1 MGELTAY
8 GSTVTSV
15 FQLIGTLENDITKSV
30 AWALC
35 QCPVFAKKVFD
46 ELFEIDCNPERIR
59 INYQVAEKDKGITDL
74 EITDDELFYAIL
86 EAKRG
91 WILPRAN
98 QLSLYYDRS
107 AFSKSLAKNK
117 AIITMSECSLEY
129 ANEYL
134 PFKEIKGIPIR
145 HLPWKRLNELAKESV
160 SISNNAQKRLLNE
173 LMEYFGGIMSTQ
185 QKNSNWVY
193 VVSLSDGKAGDN
205 ELTYIDV
212 VEKKGKYYHPFGN
225 KWPKEAPNYIVFRY
239 HGQLQSIHHIESYV
253 ITKNMHDEIP
263 EMPDIEWDEA
273 HFVYTLGPAIKPNK
287 TIKAGEKVRQAAR
300 VWAMLDLLL
309 TSETITEAMELSK
322 QRMNS

>member
-8 GSTVTSV
+8 GCTVTSV

-35 QCPVFAKKVFD
+35 QCPIFAKKVFD

-59 INYQVAEKDKGITDL
+59 INYQVAEKDKGVTDL

-91 WILPRAN
+91 WILPGAN

-145 HLPWKRLNELAKESV
+145 HKIRKNYSKIYVDEFQDTTGLQEKLVKMISEKTGTDMMADELQDDKLIVVGDPKQSIYRFTGAEKTVYDGFDAMMDGKSDTNADSV
-160 SISNNAQKRLLNE
+160 SLDTNFRSNKDIVEWVNDKFSKLMTTGYSNMDTDWDVQEKNALSKNRSE
-173 LMEYFGGIMSTQ
+173 MRMEHLACKYYPEWFGTGR
-185 QKNSNWVY
+185 
-193 VVSLSDGKAGDN
+193 SDG
-205 ELTYIDV
+205 I
-212 VEKKGKYYHPFGN
+212 
-225 KWPKEAPNYIVFRY
+225 
-239 HGQLQSIHHIESYV
+239 S
-253 ITKNMHDEIP
+253 
-263 EMPDIEWDEA
+263 
-273 HFVYTLGPAIKPNK
+273 
-287 TIKAGEKVRQAAR
+287 
-300 VWAMLDLLL
+300 VW
-309 TSETITEAMELSK
+309 
-322 QRMNS
+322 